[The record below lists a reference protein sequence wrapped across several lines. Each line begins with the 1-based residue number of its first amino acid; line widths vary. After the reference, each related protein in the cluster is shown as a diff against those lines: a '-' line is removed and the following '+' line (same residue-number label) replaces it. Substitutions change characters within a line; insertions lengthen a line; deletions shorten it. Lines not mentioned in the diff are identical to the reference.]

1 MDQYEYEPLPTS
13 EHVRL
18 VTIHA
23 GRFDD
28 DIVLSYDIVAF
39 TSNECPSY
47 ECLSY
52 TWDEHSGS
60 SLVHVVEK
68 GRARAMHISGNLANI
83 LLHLRYADRPRVM
96 WVDALCIDQ
105 NNDVEKGPQV
115 ARMGKVY
122 RSAHRISIWLGK
134 EENDSTRALN
144 TMLWIGAKVTVD
156 WVRLRVALRPECA
169 VPDFQDIDTGIPLKP
184 EDTEAIYHLC
194 SRRWFERLWVRQE
207 VILNE
212 AQAVVQCG
220 HYQVPWQPFRRGL
233 ACLYQK
239 PRSWTPFDEKLND
252 RLLSLRGLMGQASTV
267 PLGYIRASFGQSDC
281 ADPRDRI
288 YALLE
293 FLPEGDRAIVG
304 SPDYT
309 KDVEVIFRDIVWR
322 HIKHYGSLNMLS
334 QCQID
339 SKLAST
345 VSWTPDWTSKKFI
358 YGRNYWRG
366 FASSHLGAMCAI
378 SEDGHMLKTP
388 GASITTVED
397 LKEIS
402 AMDGRHVDVQVEETL
417 RILVPGDV
425 LERRYITG
433 VSLLEAYARTSVAN
447 ALSENQE
454 PWSKQEPTLKEAQK
468 IVLDALKKQEQEQQR
483 PSEPPSGQTREVYK
497 IMRAMLAG
505 RKLMYGSGGYI
516 GTVPQPTQ
524 KSDEICVLLGCHTP
538 MVLRRVRDDVFRIVG
553 ECYVLGISEGEALL
567 GPLPDGTR
575 RLFASDPK
583 SGVHS
588 YFVNDR
594 TGYQSLIDPR
604 LQKLPLDLED
614 FPKQLKEDPNAQ
626 IQLKLEQL
634 HSVFPQMREFGII

>member
-1 MDQYEYEPLPTS
+1 MDQYQYEPLPTS
-13 EHVRL
+13 EHIRL

-28 DIVLSYDIVAF
+28 DIVLSYDMLAF
-39 TSNECPSY
+39 HSNECPSY
-47 ECLSY
+47 EALSY
-52 TWDEHSGS
+52 TWDERSGS

-68 GRARAMHISGNLANI
+68 GRIRAMHISCNLADI

-96 WVDALCIDQ
+96 WIDALCIDQ
-105 NNDVEKGPQV
+105 NNGVEKGPQV

-122 RSAHRISIWLGK
+122 RSAHRINIWLGK

-144 TMLWIGAKVTVD
+144 TMLWLGAKVTVD

-169 VPDFQDIDTGIPLKP
+169 TPDFQDIDAGIPLEP

-212 AQAVVQCG
+212 PRAVVHCG
-220 HYQVPWQPFRRGL
+220 FYQVPWQPFRRAL
-233 ACLYQK
+233 SCIYQK
-239 PRSWTPFDEKLND
+239 PRLWTPFDDKLND
-252 RLLSLRGLMGQASTV
+252 RLLSLRGLMGQALKV
-267 PLGYIRASFGQSDC
+267 PLGYIRAAFGQSDC

-293 FLPEGDRAIVG
+293 FLPEGDRAVVG

-309 KDVEVIFRDIVWR
+309 KDVEVIFRDVIWR
-322 HIKHYGSLNMLS
+322 HIQHYGSLNLLS

-339 SKLAST
+339 SKLASK
-345 VSWTPDWTSKKFI
+345 VSWTPDWTQKRFI

-366 FASSHLGAMCAI
+366 FASSHIGAMCVI
-378 SEDGHMLKTP
+378 SEDGHMLRTP
-388 GASITTVED
+388 GVSITTVED

-402 AMDGRHVDVQVEETL
+402 AMDGLDLDAQVEETF

-433 VSLLEAYARTSVAN
+433 ASMLEAYARTSVSN

-454 PWSKQEPTLKEAQK
+454 PWSKQEPTLEEAQE
-468 IVLDALKKQEQEQQR
+468 IILNVLKKQEQEQQR
-483 PSEPPSGQTREVYK
+483 SSKSPPGKTREVYK
-497 IMRAMLAG
+497 IIRAMLGG
-505 RKLMYGSGGYI
+505 RKLMHGSGGYI

-524 KSDEICVLLGCHTP
+524 KDDEICILLGCHTP

-575 RLFASDPK
+575 RLFASDSK

-588 YFVNDR
+588 CFINDR
-594 TGYQSLIDPR
+594 TGHQSLMDPR
-604 LQKLPLDLED
+604 LQKLSLDLED
-614 FPKQLKEDPNAQ
+614 FPKRLKENPNAQ
-626 IQLKLEQL
+626 IQLKPEQL
-634 HSVFPQMREFGII
+634 HSVFPQMREFSII